1 MPTQVQIDAAAAAIA
16 TRLDA
21 YIEAK
26 APGFIV
32 AEVEAELKALAPQ
45 IAQDALTA
53 AAKAATSPQE
63 N

>member
-1 MPTQVQIDAAAAAIA
+1 MPTQAQIDAAAAAIVA
-16 TRLDA
+16 RLDK

-26 APGFIV
+26 APSFIV
-32 AEVEAELKALAPQ
+32 AGVEADLKALAPQ

-53 AAKAATSPQE
+53 AERTSTSAQE